1 MSGVG
6 ILFRRWID
14 GRCFRN
20 EDPDSAFFEP
30 HLSCDH
36 HSGYF
41 WFLLK
46 PYLKRDYSQ
55 IDLVSDLGWVTLIL
69 FLFATPWLM
78 SWYPSVLLP
87 FAALGLESPVLALT
101 SLTFSLCAGLIVGTG
116 GRQSLIS
123 IVTTLVTL
131 LPPIAILVSRAK
143 LLRKLS
149 QMISQA

>member
-1 MSGVG
+1 MYKSLTYLGFV
-6 ILFRRWID
+6 I
-14 GRCFRN
+14 C
-20 EDPDSAFFEP
+20 
-30 HLSCDH
+30 
-36 HSGYF
+36 YF

-46 PYLKRDYSQ
+46 PYLKRDYLQS
-55 IDLVSDLGWVTLIL
+55 DLVSDLGWVTLIL